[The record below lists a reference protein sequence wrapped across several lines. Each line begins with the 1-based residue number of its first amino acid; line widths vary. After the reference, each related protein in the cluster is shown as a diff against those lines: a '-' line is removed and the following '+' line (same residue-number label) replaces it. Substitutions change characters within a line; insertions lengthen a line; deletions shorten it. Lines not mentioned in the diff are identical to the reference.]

1 MKTDAEFLIVG
12 QGIAGILVA
21 VELLRR
27 GKTFLLMDDDAADS
41 ASQSA
46 GALLNPVNLNRV
58 HTFSHQTEEWKEA
71 REVYGALEKLL
82 GIQILYDLALYFI
95 PATGTQGQF
104 EKIPFVKRP
113 DAGDIFKLSSTFND
127 AEKMLMVANVHRI
140 DFSALKT
147 AWKNYFLERGSY
159 FSANFIHQDCIFEQN
174 FVRYHDFAV
183 QKIIFAEGARASTN
197 PVFKNLPFIKN
208 EGNFLHLK
216 ISGLPANT
224 GFHFDKEKLIPTG
237 DDHFWFGSNYVW
249 NTNSTEPDH
258 SWQEK
263 SVQILKTRLKFPF
276 EVISH
281 RVALR
286 PTTEGQQPIM
296 IRSQDHPQL
305 FMFNGLGTRG
315 FSTGPALARRFC
327 EEFL

>member
-21 VELLRR
+21 VELLQR

-46 GALLNPVNLNRV
+46 GALLNPVNLNRA
-58 HTFSHQTEEWKEA
+58 HTFSHQTEEWREA
-71 REVYGALEKLL
+71 REVYRELETLL

-95 PATGTQGQF
+95 PGTGTQGEF

-113 DAGDIFKLSSTFND
+113 GAGDIFKISSAVND
-127 AEKMLMVANVHRI
+127 AEKMLMIANVHRI
-140 DFSALKT
+140 NFSALKT
-147 AWKNYFLERGSY
+147 VWKNYFLERGIYHSSSFSY
-159 FSANFIHQDCIFEQN
+159 HDCIFEQHLI
-174 FVRYHDFAV
+174 RYHDLSV
-183 QKIIFAEGARASTN
+183 QKIIFAEGARGVAN
-197 PVFKNLPFIKN
+197 PIFKNLPFIKN

-216 ISGLPANT
+216 IRGLPANI
-224 GFHFDKEKLIPTG
+224 GFHFDKEKLIPMG

-258 SWQEK
+258 SWREK
-263 SVQILKTRLKFPF
+263 SVQILKTRLKVPF

-315 FSTGPALARRFC
+315 FSTGPALAKRFC
-327 EEFL
+327 DRLL